1 MGYTASDLLGVGAG
15 FLLFALFAFAPGYTF
30 GWLTNVFEFRRRR
43 LATRIAA
50 AVPVSIALTPIT
62 AYFLWR
68 CWLPL
73 VWIVF
78 GASGVLCAILLIRD
92 VRTNKL
98 HLSREGWIVA
108 TIAAGWV
115 LILIFSLVDLQFGN
129 RLYFPFAAYD
139 NSTRAA
145 VTAALARDGIP
156 PHNPF
161 FFAGQPAP
169 LRYHYFWFIP
179 CSLVRILG
187 GTLVSARLSLIAGL
201 AWCDLGLLA
210 VIALYLRFFQ
220 KKGADQIER
229 RTLIAIRL
237 LAVTG
242 LDILGILFASLVVH
256 SVYPDLELWNEPVKA
271 WISTMLWLPH
281 DLAALIAGFTGFL
294 LVWHTAGQEKRKQ
307 RIFSVLGGGL
317 AFASAVGASI
327 FVGITFAA
335 ACALWLTIAL
345 LKRWWRHGLLL
356 AGAGMLAV
364 ALSAPYLLL
373 LMNGVHG
380 GTGGEGNLHTLP
392 LGFTVRAFKIP
403 DLGMNPDNPGKILAL
418 NAVLLPLN
426 YFLEFGFFFVVGCLE
441 VRRIWRCGLRDEAE
455 WAAVALSTAS
465 LFICTFMKSTVIS
478 NNDLGWI
485 SALLV
490 QYILLLCAAEMWNEG
505 ILGIGRC
512 SLSQST
518 NYLRTAPRLITAI
531 LVLGVMG
538 SCYELCLQRTYPILT
553 DWSNVHMFA
562 WLSLDHQLGR
572 RTFELRYAYEEM
584 DRILPAS
591 AVVQASPAPDA
602 GDIPAELYSGRQMV
616 ADVEDCGTVFGGSKQ
631 FCDDVILPRIKPLF
645 DDRQPLTAGYI
656 SDTCRQFSITA
667 LLFKD
672 TDPVWKDQSSWIWK
686 AHPLLSN
693 RYVRVI
699 ECGGGG
705 VQLNGSTHP

>member
-1 MGYTASDLLGVGAG
+1 MGYTVSDLLGVGAG

-30 GWLTNVFEFRRRR
+30 AWLTNVFEFRHRR

-50 AVPVSIALTPIT
+50 AVPMSIAFTPIT
-62 AYFLWR
+62 TYFLWR

-78 GASGVLCAILLIRD
+78 GASALLCASLLARD
-92 VRTNKL
+92 ALTNKL
-98 HLSREGWIVA
+98 HLSREGWIIA
-108 TIAAGWV
+108 AIAAGWV
-115 LILIFSLVDLQFGN
+115 LILTFSLVDLQFGN

-179 CSLVRILG
+179 CSLVSILS
-187 GTLVSARLSLIAGL
+187 GTMVSARLSLIAGL
-201 AWCDLGLLA
+201 AWCDLGLLS
-210 VIALYLRFFQ
+210 VIALYMRFFQ
-220 KKGADQIER
+220 TKGAHQIER
-229 RTLIAIRL
+229 RTLIAISL

-281 DLAALIAGFTGFL
+281 DVAALIAGFTGFL
-294 LVWHTAGQEKRKQ
+294 LVWHTASQEARRNK
-307 RIFSVLGGGL
+307 IFSVLGAGL
-317 AFASAVGASI
+317 AFASTVGASI
-327 FVGITFAA
+327 FLGITFALG
-335 ACALWLTIAL
+335 CALWLIIAL
-345 LKRWWRHGLLL
+345 LKRWWQHALLL
-356 AGAGMLAV
+356 AGAGMLAAV
-364 ALSAPYLLL
+364 LSAPYLLL

-380 GTGGEGNLHTLP
+380 GTGGDGSLHALP

-403 DLGMNPDNPGKILAL
+403 DLGMNPDNPGKILVL

-426 YFLEFGFFFVVGCLE
+426 YFLEFGFFFVVGCLQ
-441 VRRIWRCGLRDEAE
+441 VRRIWRHGLCDEAE
-455 WAAVALSTAS
+455 WAAATLGVAS
-465 LFICTFMKSTVIS
+465 LFVCTFMKSTVIS

-485 SALLV
+485 SALMV
-490 QYILLLCAAEMWNEG
+490 QFILLLWAAEMWNEG
-505 ILGIGRC
+505 ILGIGRR
-512 SLSQST
+512 ST
-518 NYLRTAPRLITAI
+518 NQTADHLRASPRLIVVTV
-531 LVLGVMG
+531 VLGLMG

-553 DWSNVHMFA
+553 DLSNVHMFS

-572 RTFELRYAYEEM
+572 RTFELRRAYEEM

-591 AVVQASPAPDA
+591 AVVQASPAPDV
-602 GDIPAELYSGRQMV
+602 GDVPAELYSGRQMV
-616 ADVEDCGTVFGGSKQ
+616 ADVGNCGTGFGGSKQ
-631 FCDDVILPRIKPLF
+631 FCNEIILPHLNPLF
-645 DDRQPLTAGYI
+645 DNKSQI
-656 SDTCRQFSITA
+656 SVEQVSATCRQFSITA

-672 TDPVWKDQSSWIWK
+672 TDPVWKDRSSWIWK
-686 AHPLLSN
+686 ARPLLSN
-693 RYVRVI
+693 DFIRVI
-699 ECGGGG
+699 QCDGTGPQFE
-705 VQLNGSTHP
+705 